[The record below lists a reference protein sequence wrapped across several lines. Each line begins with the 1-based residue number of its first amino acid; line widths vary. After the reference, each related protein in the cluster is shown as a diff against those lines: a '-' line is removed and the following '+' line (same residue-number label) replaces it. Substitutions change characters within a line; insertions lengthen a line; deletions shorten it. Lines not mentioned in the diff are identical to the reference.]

1 MKISF
6 KLRDPLLG
14 VMFLAISATGT
25 HAAEIPPY
33 ITDWGFS
40 GKLSDSGVTLTQI
53 ARQSPAAAAGLQA
66 EDTITAINGR
76 LVKSGSD
83 LKRMPYVPVRLL
95 IRRQGVEFERT
106 VIPGGLLKLEVTD
119 LKEDFIIPGVLPDVV
134 PAGLSSIGK
143 LDYINVL
150 DMAIIDRASGRI
162 AVIGH
167 YDDAYDTGKIQYL
180 DILKTALAYPD
191 PILNLVPTP
200 DTEKEISAA
209 GDTVKSNLTIMV
221 NAVRGHPGFIRERQ
235 IMIEKLSKAYG
246 LTQQEYV
253 SWYNYVKLDTAKD
266 IQPPAF
272 ICAIQIKVFNNLGFK
287 DTAQALELAYK
298 NTPETLM
305 KSLEILGKGDE
316 ALAIHSR
323 DAASKEK
330 LHADLT
336 ASAYLAILEST
347 DIVQPDVL
355 KNLREWYS
363 EGKMTWEAA
372 IRNVQNLLMPY
383 EPRGGQLNIMNEAFN
398 GITLSTQ
405 AAEYLEGLNRPY
417 ANLVPIDLDGSSQLA
432 MIMYEADYA
441 LKSIN
446 VRPEMFKDIPGSLSR
461 TEYEIKNNLFNK
473 RMNLHYRQWLEP
485 QMVDM
490 KVSPDGTI
498 IEFGASKMLYLFS
511 DDSPHWGL
519 PPDNEIQADYA
530 DWCRQFMDN
539 YDAYARKMP
548 AFHKIREA
556 SKMIA
561 LARWARTT
569 GIQIDLSGI
578 SQDKWAAP
586 AKVPAF
592 WRLGQAFYTAPDG
605 KITSKMPR
613 AFEGGVSYKTKG
625 NWSQMTPSTETTTEA
640 TSQLMLSSQLGM
652 LAVTQAESGELEEA
666 RYLAELSAQALAGTL
681 SKESFDKMNIPLPRA
696 VAVPATADNI
706 QLQKEM
712 LKETDKQISSLKH
725 NPADAQ
731 AKAGLDSIGSLYGS
745 AATNPAAA
753 LDYLL
758 RLQTG
763 QTPAPAP
770 STTQPSGRG
779 GRRPVAM
786 AQAQVQTKPA
796 ITSPCTDADIYDVS
810 MDPERLAFL
819 NKQLIEAR
827 DRLKYINTALKN
839 LIKQNEAQR
848 AQIEQTTAAISKAYG
863 ESVDRAWNVVFDL
876 MTSLPAD
883 KFMDNYNVAKSKIDD
898 AIKVRTGMLTTPL
911 DAADLQKVQSEIR
924 NLETARLK
932 LDDIYLNSSKLLDVF
947 KGTNYGYEIDK
958 WNSDEKAEYEK
969 AKEGAVMIGK
979 ILLDH
984 PALEKYLSTKAFFAG
999 EKYWQVAAMGKM
1011 ASYATGFFF
1020 DILNQ
1025 QFAWSPLTA
1034 GLMENIQKN
1043 ALAMDMLRF
1052 KAEKTYKEISC
1063 LEAAL
1068 Q

>member
-1 MKISF
+1 MKSSF
-6 KLRDPLLG
+6 KLCDTLLA
-14 VMFLAISATGT
+14 VMFLVISATGIRAT
-25 HAAEIPPY
+25 EIPPY

-53 ARQSPAAAAGLQA
+53 APQSPAAAAGLQA
-66 EDTITAINGR
+66 EDIITAINGR

-83 LKRMPYVPVRLL
+83 LKRMPYVPVRFL
-95 IRRQGVEFERT
+95 INRQGVEIERII
-106 VIPGGLLKLEVTD
+106 VPGGLLKLEVTD
-119 LKEDFIIPGVLPDVV
+119 LKEDFIIPGVLPDVL
-134 PAGLSSIGK
+134 PAGLSSVEK

-150 DMAIIDRASGRI
+150 DKAVIDRASGRI
-162 AVIGH
+162 AIIGH
-167 YDDAYDTGKIQYL
+167 YDDTYDTGKIPYF
-180 DILKTALAYPD
+180 DILKTSLAYPD

-200 DTEKEISAA
+200 DTEKEISAS

-221 NAVRGHPGFIRERQ
+221 NAVRGHPGFVRERQ

-266 IQPPAF
+266 ILPPSSNRT
-272 ICAIQIKVFNNLGFK
+272 IQIKVFNNLGFK

-316 ALAIHSR
+316 AWVIQSK

-347 DIVQPDVL
+347 KIVQPDVL
-355 KNLREWYS
+355 KNLRDWYS
-363 EGKMTWEAA
+363 GGKMTWEAA

-383 EPRGGQLNIMNEAFN
+383 EPKDGQFNIMNEAFN
-398 GITLSTQ
+398 GITFSTQ
-405 AAEYLEGLNRPY
+405 AVEYLEKLNRPY
-417 ANLVPIDLDGSSQLA
+417 VNIIPIDLDGTSRLA
-432 MIMYEADYA
+432 MIMYEADYS

-446 VRPEMFKDIPGSLSR
+446 VRPEMFKGIPGYLSR
-461 TEYEIKNNLFNK
+461 TEYEINNNLFNK

-485 QMVDM
+485 GMVEM
-490 KVSPDGTI
+490 KVSPDGTV
-498 IEFGASKMLYLFS
+498 IEFGASRMLYFFG
-511 DDSPHWGL
+511 DDNPHWGL
-519 PPDNEIQADYA
+519 PPDNDLQADYA
-530 DWCRQFMDN
+530 AWCRQFMDN
-539 YDAYARKMP
+539 YDAYARIMP

-561 LARWARTT
+561 LARWAREAN
-569 GIQIDLSGI
+569 IQIDLSGLR
-578 SQDKWAAP
+578 QDKWTPP

-592 WRLGQAFYTAPDG
+592 WRLGQAFYKAPDG

-613 AFEGGVSYKTKG
+613 AFEGGVSYKARG
-625 NWSQMTPSTETTTEA
+625 NWTQMTPSTETTTET
-640 TSQLMLSSQLGM
+640 TSQLMLSSQLGR
-652 LAVTQAESGELEEA
+652 LAVTQAQSGELEEA

-681 SKESFDKMNIPLPRA
+681 SRESFDKMNIPLPHA

-712 LKETDKQISSLKH
+712 LKETDKQISSLNQ
-725 NPADAQ
+725 NPVDAQ
-731 AKAGLDSIGSLYGS
+731 AKAGLDSIGRLYGG
-745 AATNPAAA
+745 AAADPAAA
-753 LDYLL
+753 SDYLI
-758 RLQTG
+758 RIQTV
-763 QTPAPAP
+763 QPPSPLP

-779 GRRPVAM
+779 GRRLVAM
-786 AQAQVQTKPA
+786 AQTQVQTRPA

-827 DRLKYINTALKN
+827 DRLKYINMALKN
-839 LIKQNEAQR
+839 LIKLNEAQR
-848 AQIEQTTAAISKAYG
+848 AQIEQTTAEISKAYS

-883 KFMDNYNVAKSKIDD
+883 KFMDNYNVAKAKIDD

-924 NLETARLK
+924 DLETAGLK

-958 WNSDEKAEYEK
+958 WNSNEKAEYEK

-984 PALEKYLSTKAFFAG
+984 PALDKYLSTKAFFAG
-999 EKYWQVAAMGKM
+999 EKYWQVMAMGKM

-1034 GLMENIQKN
+1034 GLTENIQKN